1 MERTFSIKYAS
12 KEVRLSDLDNDGDI
26 ELIFK
31 SDEEENYIYLN
42 KDDIVSLSKH
52 LEYLIKK
59 TKN

>member
-1 MERTFSIKYAS
+1 MERTFIIKYAS